1 MYEYNIADDTNIA
14 VQAWV
19 DQLRK
24 LFTHKMEKGLRSQ
37 RRGWSAREIM
47 DEITLEQCLISPS
60 QKDVWENVG
69 VQKSVWRFFTEE
81 MLGYTQSKLKELEH
95 GWQRNRTRQQILSKD
110 GPLARKKPSH
120 RSPYS
125 LS

>member
-1 MYEYNIADDTNIA
+1 MYEYNIADDTDIA
-14 VQAWV
+14 VQEWIN
-19 DQLRK
+19 QLRK
-24 LFTHKMEKGLRSQ
+24 LFTHKMDNGLRSQ

-47 DEITLEQCLISPS
+47 DEITIEQCLTPPS
-60 QKDVWENVG
+60 EKIAWC
-69 VQKSVWRFFTEE
+69 FFTEE

-95 GWQRNRTRQQILSKD
+95 GWQQNRTRQQILSID
-110 GPLARKKPSH
+110 GQLTRKKPSH

>member
-1 MYEYNIADDTNIA
+1 MMGCGSKMYKYNIADDTNIA

-47 DEITLEQCLISPS
+47 DEITIEQCLTPPS
-60 QKDVWENVG
+60 EKIAWCY
-69 VQKSVWRFFTEE
+69 FTEE
-81 MLGYTQSKLKELEH
+81 MLGYTQSKLKELEY
-95 GWQRNRTRQQILSKD
+95 GWQQNRTRQQILSKD